1 MNRTTRLL
9 AATFLMTS
17 AVAGFAV
24 AAEDYVIL
32 KVNNANITA
41 SEVQD
46 SWKTMVPDENTPA
59 FADLDEKVRQ
69 NVLRGIASERLIL
82 DEAVKQG
89 VDKSEAV
96 QKQVEILRKKI
107 IVKQFL
113 EAKTADMV
121 KEADIKKEYDR
132 IVAGMKDEME
142 VRARHILVATEKEA
156 KALKA
161 RLDKGE
167 AFEKLAGEASKDA
180 GSAKDGGDL
189 GYFTKDK
196 MVPEFAEAAFK
207 LDKGKVSEP
216 AKSSFGWHIIKLE
229 DKRRVAPPTYSEI
242 KPRIKAMLQE
252 KALGAYIEQLITK
265 SDLKYFDASGKEK
278 PFEKLPKEVG
288 KK

>member
-161 RLDKGE
+161 RLDKG
-167 AFEKLAGEASKDA
+167 
-180 GSAKDGGDL
+180 
-189 GYFTKDK
+189 
-196 MVPEFAEAAFK
+196 
-207 LDKGKVSEP
+207 KVSEP
-216 AKSSFGWHIIKLE
+216 VKSSFGWHIIKLE